1 MTSQQVVVN
10 GIDISEL
17 LILCQH
23 PQRRAEAEKQLEV
36 LQSSYPFQLFPGLA
50 LILAGEDKQPVARQL
65 AGLVLKNAFAAKEG
79 SRDKQCKERWLALA
93 QAGEP
98 AQIIKR
104 GILTA
109 LTQSK
114 EVTARKTAAQVVSA
128 IAAIELPLGQWT
140 DLIDPVLISCVSADR
155 DVLSKQSALICLA
168 YMSEEFASRDLEI
181 PQAQINSMLT
191 ATIQGMKDGD
201 DSVKREATKA
211 LYHLLVLARTNME
224 NEPERD
230 VIVATVNDAVKLGLV
245 AGATR
250 GQLDVCAAAC
260 ECLVQIATEYY
271 HMLSKYM
278 NVLGPL
284 TWELMKQSANDH
296 LSMCAIEFW
305 STVCDEENYIAE
317 CIAIDGPGSCKPS
330 ADLAKQALR
339 FLVPILTEAMSRPT
353 EDADEEEGDD
363 TWNSAMAAGTCL
375 SLLAQAT
382 GDEAVDPVIQ
392 FVNANYQ
399 NPNPHSR
406 EAAMLAYGSVLDGPS
421 AAKMGPLVQASLAVI
436 VEALNDPVVAVR
448 DNAAWT
454 IGRICQLH
462 TEAIA
467 PAIPNLVPI
476 LLGKLA
482 TDKPR
487 VAANVAWT
495 FDVLGQR
502 QRDVASL
509 NLASFFTQI
518 VGGLLTACTRPDA
531 NIRNLRMTGYA
542 AVSSLASNAGKD
554 SADALL
560 ALLDEM
566 SSRLEASMAGFA
578 GILQLPP
585 SAPLG
590 EEMRGAIATLS
601 QAERDCELQGHIC
614 GCMQI
619 VTNRLRG
626 VVDLT
631 SRAERLMT
639 LYMHVFSL
647 YGRLQGSST
656 AVHEEALLATSSL
669 ASSLGSKFSHF
680 MPVFAPV
687 LLAALSHH
695 ESFSVCAMAVGV
707 VGDLSR
713 ALDSEMGAFCDKL
726 VREALAPL
734 LERKDVDRKLKP
746 LVMTA
751 LGDLALAT
759 RGQFEPYVPGTVKL
773 LSQAAFTRL
782 EDGPVD
788 SEEWID
794 YLNQLRAAVLDAYT
808 GLVHGLREAN
818 RHVVLKD
825 SVQGI
830 LEFIVRLI
838 EDKSVSEDVLSA
850 AMGLVGDLVISYQAD
865 LARLLKG
872 APFMQRLI
880 TFAAGSKDR
889 SIQETGAWL
898 ARTVEKY
905 N

>member
-36 LQSSYPFQLFPGLA
+36 LQTSYPFQLFPGLA
-50 LILAGEDKQPVARQL
+50 MILAGEDKQPVARQL

-109 LTQSK
+109 LTQSS
-114 EVTARKTAAQVVSA
+114 EITARKTAAQVVSA
-128 IAAIELPLGQWT
+128 IAAIELPMGQWT
-140 DLIDPVLISCVSADR
+140 DLIDPVLISCVSPDR
-155 DVLSKQSALICLA
+155 DSLSKQSALTCLS
-168 YMSEEFASRDLEI
+168 YMSEEFTSRDLEI
-181 PQAQINSMLT
+181 PQPQINSMLT
-191 ATIQGMKDGD
+191 ATIQGMKDAD
-201 DSVKREATKA
+201 DSVKREAARA
-211 LYHLLVLARTNME
+211 LYHALVLARTNFE

-230 VIVATVNDAVKLGLV
+230 VIVSTVCDSVKLGLV

-250 GQLDVCAAAC
+250 LQLDVCGAAC
-260 ECLVQIATEYY
+260 ECLVQIATEFYQ
-271 HMLSKYM
+271 HLAKYM
-278 NVLGPL
+278 NVIGPL
-284 TWELMKQSANDH
+284 TWELMKQSSNDH

-317 CIAIDGPGSCKPS
+317 CIAIDGAGSCKPS

-339 FLVPILTEAMSRPT
+339 FLVPILTEAMSRG
-353 EDADEEEGDD
+353 ADGDDDEEGDD

-375 SLLAQAT
+375 SLLAQAV
-382 GDEAVDPVIQ
+382 GDDVVDAVLQ
-392 FVNANYQ
+392 FVNTSYQ
-399 NPNPHSR
+399 NASPNLR
-406 EAAMLAYGSVLDGPS
+406 EAAMLAYGSILDGPS
-421 AAKMGPLVQASLAVI
+421 TAKMAPLVQASLAVI
-436 VEALNDPVVAVR
+436 VDSLNDPVVSVR

-462 TEAIA
+462 TAAIA

-476 LLGKLA
+476 LLTKLA
-482 TDKPR
+482 GDKPR
-487 VAANVAWT
+487 VAANIAWT
-495 FDVLGQR
+495 FDVLGQ
-502 QRDVASL
+502 QQAEEPTL
-509 NLASFFTQI
+509 NLTSFFTQI
-518 VGGLLTACTRPDA
+518 VGGLLTACTRSDA
-531 NIRNLRMTGYA
+531 NVRNLRMTGYA
-542 AVSSLASNAGKD
+542 AVSSLASNAGPD
-554 SADALL
+554 SADALV

-566 SSRLEASMAGFA
+566 ASRLEASMAGFA
-578 GILQLPP
+578 AILQVPTGV
-585 SAPLG
+585 PLG
-590 EEMRGAIATLS
+590 EELKAGIASLS
-601 QAERDCELQGHIC
+601 QSDRDCELQGHIC

-619 VTNRLRG
+619 VTNRLKG
-626 VVDLT
+626 SVDLT
-631 SRAERLMT
+631 SRAERIMT
-639 LYMHVFSL
+639 LYMHVFTL
-647 YGRLQGSST
+647 YQRLQGSSIS
-656 AVHEEALLATSSL
+656 VHEEALLASSSL
-669 ASSLGSKFSHF
+669 ASALGPKFAHF

-687 LLAALSHH
+687 LLAALANH
-695 ESFSVCAMAVGV
+695 EAFAVCGMAVGV

-713 ALDSEMGAFCDKL
+713 ALDSEMSSYCDKL

-818 RHVVLKD
+818 RHLVLKD

-838 EDKSVSEDVLSA
+838 EDKSTSEDVLSA

-880 TFAAGSKDR
+880 SFAAGSKVR
-889 SIQETGAWL
+889 SIQETGQWL
-898 ARTVEKY
+898 ARTIEKY